1 MDSIRLNLLSICLM
15 MFLSTSLLWA
25 QNNSQSPTFGIKG
38 GFLLST
44 ISGDEAIDQYA
55 KKIGPQIGFT
65 AAYYP
70 HVNWSA
76 RAELN
81 YELKGGKFDMHDMK
95 MSLHY
100 VTLPLYA
107 KFTFNEDPKI
117 YFYAGG
123 YGSFLIS
130 ANTKGKYEKIIE
142 EDYLVQ
148 SINED
153 ITLNLNRFD
162 VGILAGCGV
171 QGRFNRYL
179 DIFIDL
185 RYTKGFFN
193 VDNNTAEV
201 RYNFNYEE
209 FFPYEQELDN
219 PANKAFMLTTGF
231 IYFLI
236 PR

>member
-1 MDSIRLNLLSICLM
+1 MDSIKLSLISICLM
-15 MFLSTSLLWA
+15 MSFSISSLWA
-25 QNNSQSPTFGIKG
+25 QNISQSPTFGIKG

-70 HVNWSA
+70 HANWSA

-81 YELKGGKFDMHDMK
+81 YEFKGGKFDMHEMK
-95 MSLHY
+95 MNLHY
-100 VTLPLYA
+100 LTLPLYA

-130 ANTKGKYEKIIE
+130 ANTKGKYEK
-142 EDYLVQ
+142 DFVQ

-153 ITLNLNRFD
+153 ITSYLNRFD
-162 VGILAGCGV
+162 VGILAGVGV

-193 VDNNTAEV
+193 VDNNTAEL

-219 PANKAFMLTTGF
+219 PTNKAFMLTTGF
-231 IYFLI
+231 IYYLI

>member
-1 MDSIRLNLLSICLM
+1 
-15 MFLSTSLLWA
+15 ST
-25 QNNSQSPTFGIKG
+25 
-38 GFLLST
+38 
-44 ISGDEAIDQYA
+44 
-55 KKIGPQIGFT
+55 
-65 AAYYP
+65 
-70 HVNWSA
+70 

-81 YELKGGKFDMHDMK
+81 YELKGGKFDMHEMK
-95 MSLHY
+95 MNLHY
-100 VTLPLYA
+100 LTLPLYA

-130 ANTKGKYEKIIE
+130 ANTKGEYEKIIE

-153 ITLNLNRFD
+153 ISPYLNRFD
-162 VGILAGCGV
+162 VGLLAGLGV
-171 QGRFNRYL
+171 QGRFNRYM

-185 RYTKGFFN
+185 RYAKGFFN
-193 VDNNTAEV
+193 LDNNTAEL

-209 FFPYEQELDN
+209 FFPYEQEIDN
-219 PANKAFMLTTGF
+219 PTNKAFMLTTGF
-231 IYFLI
+231 IYYLI

>member
-1 MDSIRLNLLSICLM
+1 MDYFRLTLLSVCLM
-15 MFLSTSLLWA
+15 MFLSASSLRA
-25 QNNSQSPTFGIKG
+25 QNNSQSTTFGLKG
-38 GFLLST
+38 GLLLSN

-81 YELKGGKFDMHDMK
+81 YEFKGGKFDMHEMK
-95 MSLHY
+95 MNLHY

-130 ANTKGKYEKIIE
+130 ANTKGEYEKIIE

-153 ITLNLNRFD
+153 ITSYLNRFD
-162 VGILAGCGV
+162 VGILAGLGV

-193 VDNNTAEV
+193 LDNNTAEL

-209 FFPYEQELDN
+209 FFPYEQKLNN
-219 PANKAFMLTTGF
+219 PTNKAFMLTTGF
-231 IYFLI
+231 IYYLI

>member
-1 MDSIRLNLLSICLM
+1 MDSIKLSLISICLM
-15 MFLSTSLLWA
+15 MSFSISSLWA
-25 QNNSQSPTFGIKG
+25 QNKSQSPTFGIKG

-70 HVNWSA
+70 HANWSA

-81 YELKGGKFDMHDMK
+81 YEFKGGKFDMHEMK
-95 MSLHY
+95 MNLHY
-100 VTLPLYA
+100 LTLPLYA

-130 ANTKGKYEKIIE
+130 ANTKGKYEK
-142 EDYLVQ
+142 DFVQ

-153 ITLNLNRFD
+153 ITSYLNRFD
-162 VGILAGCGV
+162 VGILAGVGV

-185 RYTKGFFN
+185 RYTKGFIN
-193 VDNNTAEV
+193 LDNNSAEL
-201 RYNFNYEE
+201 RYNFNYKE

-219 PANKAFMLTTGF
+219 PTNKAFMLTTGF
-231 IYFLI
+231 IYYLI

>member
-1 MDSIRLNLLSICLM
+1 MDSIRLSLLSICLM
-15 MFLSTSLLWA
+15 MFFSISSLWA
-25 QNNSQSPTFGIKG
+25 QNISQSPTFGIKG

-70 HVNWSA
+70 HTNWSA

-100 VTLPLYA
+100 LTLPLYA

-148 SINED
+148 SINEN
-153 ITLNLNRFD
+153 ITPNLNRYD
-162 VGILAGCGV
+162 VGILAGVGV

-193 VDNNTAEV
+193 IDNNAAEV

-219 PANKAFMLTTGF
+219 PTNKAFMLTTGF

>member
-1 MDSIRLNLLSICLM
+1 MSFSIS
-15 MFLSTSLLWA
+15 SLWA
-25 QNNSQSPTFGIKG
+25 QNKSQSPTFGIKG

-70 HVNWSA
+70 HANWSA

-81 YELKGGKFDMHDMK
+81 YEFKGGKFDMHEMK
-95 MSLHY
+95 MNLHY
-100 VTLPLYA
+100 LTLPLYA

-130 ANTKGKYEKIIE
+130 ANTKGKYEK
-142 EDYLVQ
+142 DFVQ

-153 ITLNLNRFD
+153 ITSYLNRFD
-162 VGILAGCGV
+162 VGILAGVGV

-185 RYTKGFFN
+185 RYTKGFIN
-193 VDNNTAEV
+193 LDNNSAEL
-201 RYNFNYEE
+201 RYNFNYKE

-219 PANKAFMLTTGF
+219 PTNKAFMLTTGF
-231 IYFLI
+231 IYYLI